1 MMKDFDRHYNR
12 STSKH
17 ARILE
22 SEKTA
27 EDKIKYYAK
36 VKKERELQI
45 ESGRNEK
52 AIQKAHEV
60 KRLKKQKVSLPK
72 FSWDKT

>member
-1 MMKDFDRHYNR
+1 MMKDFDRHFIR

-17 ARILE
+17 ARILK

-36 VKKERELQI
+36 VKKEHELQI

-52 AIQKAHEV
+52 AIQKANEV
-60 KRLKKQKVSLPK
+60 KRLKNQKVSLPK

>member
-22 SEKTA
+22 SAKTA

-60 KRLKKQKVSLPK
+60 KRLKNQKVSLPK

>member
-60 KRLKKQKVSLPK
+60 KRLKNQKVSLPK

>member
-36 VKKERELQI
+36 VKKERELQM

-52 AIQKAHEV
+52 AIQ
-60 KRLKKQKVSLPK
+60 RLMK
-72 FSWDKT
+72 